1 MDIDALVEAFQ
12 DFEKKGKEEVCPLLE
27 QFLCHVAKT
36 GQPMIPWSQF
46 KTYFMFKLEKVIS
59 DFHDSSPEQRTLR
72 NPNVEYVPFE
82 EMKRRILKIV
92 DGYSGVPFTIQRLCE
107 LLTDPKR
114 NYTSTDKFLRGLEKN
129 VMVVSCLFPT
139 SDRNVNGPSTPKTH
153 NRPKLSLSTSLSTNG
168 LPDCSVSKEPQ
179 SATETEEHHMSDAPS
194 SEKETTSK
202 SGLKSKIPPEGED
215 SEQLAAKRLKIEVK
229 QEDEAASEESDSS
242 YHNGSESS
250 SETRESSEGSSEDCK
265 GESSHD
271 TPSTSDSR
279 DTEPSSTQTESSDK
293 AGDSSEEGAEHSVL
307 IDSTEDQSEHLA
319 PTAQTASFEERSE
332 ESSSSSSSSSDG
344 ESLTSDKQVSSSS
357 TSPDLSTEGSA
368 DTLEN
373 PETATEPEE
382 QH

>member
-59 DFHDSSPEQRTLR
+59 DFHESSPEQRTLR

-114 NYTSTDKFLRGLEKN
+114 NYTSTEKFLRGLEKN

-179 SATETEEHHMSDAPS
+179 STTETEEHHMSDAPS
-194 SEKETTSK
+194 SEKEVTLK
-202 SGLKSKIPPEGED
+202 SGLKSKSPLEGED
-215 SEQLAAKRLKIEVK
+215 SDQLAAKRLKIEVK

-242 YHNGSESS
+242 CHNGSESS
-250 SETRESSEGSSEDCK
+250 SETQESSEGSSEDCK

-271 TPSTSDSR
+271 TQSTSDSQH
-279 DTEPSSTQTESSDK
+279 TEPSSTQTESSEK
-293 AGDSSEEGAEHSVL
+293 EGDSSEEGAEHSVL
-307 IDSTEDQSEHLA
+307 IDGIGDQSEHLA

-332 ESSSSSSSSSDG
+332 ESSSSSSSSDG

-357 TSPDLSTEGSA
+357 TSPDPSTEGSA

-373 PETATEPEE
+373 PETTEPEE